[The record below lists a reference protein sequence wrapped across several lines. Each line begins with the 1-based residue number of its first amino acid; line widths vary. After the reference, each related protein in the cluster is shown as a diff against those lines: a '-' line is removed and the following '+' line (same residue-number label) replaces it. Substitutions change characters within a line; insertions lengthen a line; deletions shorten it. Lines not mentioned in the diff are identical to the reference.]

1 MNNSRLY
8 GSEPFMSTP
17 ESSCT
22 DFNFK
27 SDTLNDPSIK
37 TAPDE
42 VPMPMFPATE
52 LLRTLKEPVA
62 LLDSSLLSL
71 HWVSEQW
78 CNIFTPLKRGS
89 SLSLCN
95 EHLPELGSA
104 VEQVLSGT
112 ASALVELDWSDGRLG
127 DVFKITRL
135 GDQFVVI
142 RLVQAPN
149 IDKPL
154 HQYLESREGL
164 FSTSST
170 ISVSEMATTLA
181 HEINQPVGTIT
192 NLIRGLQARLGGQSL
207 STEQLTQALDQILE
221 QALFTGSVISR
232 IRDFTHARRPS
243 FLPINAHVLL
253 SDAVSLLDWMIKT
266 NGCVV
271 HWELGAD
278 KPMFDGDEV
287 MLQQVVINIVR
298 NAIEAMHE
306 VPACK
311 REICIASHIVRDR
324 LRLTV
329 TDVGH
334 GPADEQRLFLP
345 FVTDKPGGMGVGLNI
360 CRSFMELHQGR
371 LWLAPGSDGGC
382 TVTVELP
389 LSKCQEKA

>member
-1 MNNSRLY
+1 
-8 GSEPFMSTP
+8 MSTP
-17 ESSCT
+17 EPSAADVDLMSETLSDSST
-22 DFNFK
+22 Q
-27 SDTLNDPSIK
+27 
-37 TAPDE
+37 TAPDQAP
-42 VPMPMFPATE
+42 VSMFPITE
-52 LLRTLKEPVA
+52 LLHSLNEPVA

-78 CNIFTPLKRGS
+78 HSIFTPLKRGS
-89 SLSLCN
+89 SLRLCN
-95 EHLPELGSA
+95 EHLPELGGA
-104 VEQVLSGT
+104 VEQVLSST
-112 ASALVELDWSDGRLG
+112 ASASAVVEFNLGWPAGRLG
-127 DVFKITRL
+127 DVLKITQL
-135 GDQFVVI
+135 HDQFVVI

-154 HQYLESREGL
+154 QQYLESREGL

-192 NLIRGLQARLGGQSL
+192 NLIRGLQARLGGQTL
-207 STEQLTQALDQILE
+207 ATEQLAQALDQILE
-221 QALFTGSVISR
+221 QAVFTGSVISR
-232 IRDFTHARRPS
+232 IRDFTHARRPT
-243 FLPINAHVLL
+243 FLPIDAHVLL

-266 NGCVV
+266 SGCAV
-271 HWELGAD
+271 HWELSAD
-278 KPMFDGDEV
+278 KLMIDGDEV

-306 VPACK
+306 VPTGE
-311 REICIASHIVRDR
+311 REICIASHTVKER

-334 GPADEQRLFLP
+334 GPAGEDRWFVP

-360 CRSFMELHQGR
+360 CRSFIELHQGR

-382 TVTVELP
+382 TVTIELP
-389 LSKCQEKA
+389 LSKYLEKV

>member
-1 MNNSRLY
+1 MSRPHLQ
-8 GSEPFMSTP
+8 GSESLLSTR
-17 ESSCT
+17 ESSCANV
-22 DFNFK
+22 DIK
-27 SDTLNDPSIK
+27 SDTVSDSSIK
-37 TAPDE
+37 TEHDKDP
-42 VPMPMFPATE
+42 VSVFPATE
-52 LLRTLKEPVA
+52 LLQALNEPVA
-62 LLDSSLLSL
+62 LLDTSLLSL

-78 CNIFTPLKRGS
+78 CSIFTALKRGS
-89 SLSLCN
+89 SLRLCN
-95 EHLPELGSA
+95 EHLPGLDSA

-112 ASALVELDWSDGRLG
+112 ASTSVELDWPAGRLG
-127 DVFKITRL
+127 DVFRITRL
-135 GDQFVVI
+135 RDQFVLI
-142 RLVQAPN
+142 RLLQAPN

-154 HQYLESREGL
+154 QQYLESREGL

-192 NLIRGLQARLGGQSL
+192 NLIRGLQSRLGGQNL
-207 STEQLTQALDQILE
+207 STEQLAQALDQILE
-221 QALFTGSVISR
+221 QAVFTGSVISR

-243 FLPINAHVLL
+243 FLPIDAHVLL

-266 NGCVV
+266 SDCAV
-271 HWELGAD
+271 HWELGAN
-278 KPMFDGDEV
+278 KQMIDGDEV

-306 VPACK
+306 VPTGERK
-311 REICIASHIVRDR
+311 ICIASHTVRDR

-329 TDVGH
+329 TDAGH
-334 GPADEQRLFLP
+334 GPEEEQRLFLP

-389 LSKCQEKA
+389 LLKCQEKA

>member
-1 MNNSRLY
+1 MNSVCL
-8 GSEPFMSTP
+8 
-17 ESSCT
+17 
-22 DFNFK
+22 
-27 SDTLNDPSIK
+27 SDQ
-37 TAPDE
+37 
-42 VPMPMFPATE
+42 VPVTE
-52 LLRTLKEPVA
+52 LLRTLNEPVA

-78 CNIFTPLKRGS
+78 LGIFISLKCGS
-89 SLSLCN
+89 SLRLCK
-95 EHLPELGSA
+95 EQLPELGGA
-104 VEQVLSGT
+104 VEQVLSGE
-112 ASALVELDWSDGRLG
+112 ASASAMLEPGWPAGRLG
-127 DVFKITRL
+127 DAFRITRL
-135 GDQFVVI
+135 RDRFVVI

-154 HQYLESREGL
+154 QQYLESREGL

-192 NLIRGLQARLGGQSL
+192 NLIRGLQARQKGRTL
-207 STEQLTQALDQILE
+207 STEQLSQALDQILE

-232 IRDFTHARRPS
+232 IRDFTHAHRPT
-243 FLPINAHVLL
+243 FLPIDAHVLL
-253 SDAVSLLDWMIKT
+253 SNALSLLDWMIKT
-266 NGCVV
+266 SGCAV

-278 KPMFDGDEV
+278 ERTIDGDKV
-287 MLQQVVINIVR
+287 MLQQVVTNIVR
-298 NAIEAMHE
+298 NAIEAMQE
-306 VPACK
+306 VPAGE
-311 REICIASHIVRDR
+311 REIRIASHTVKNR

-334 GPADEQRLFLP
+334 GPAGEERWFLP

-389 LSKCQEKA
+389 LSKFSEKL